1 MKIIITE
8 HQYNLLIEQNIN
20 EDFLD
25 WYGENVNNLVDLLGK
40 LMNKMGFEK
49 FLDMYGEFVEK
60 VFGSIPEFFKKLKEK
75 DL

>member
-49 FLDMYGEFVEK
+49 FLDKYGEFVEK